1 MKDLKTIVVHVDAS
15 PRSAVRLRLARS
27 LARRHGAQAT
37 ALYAVTPA
45 ALEQPFAVME
55 GAAVAV
61 PLLQQLDEDRRV
73 AARALFDHEQSG
85 QLSVAW
91 VEDCRPPLAPHLS
104 ERVLVADLLGLG
116 QHDATDPQQ
125 AGVPGDFVPTVLL
138 SSGRPAVVVPHAG
151 EFEGDFRQVLVAWK
165 PTREA
170 SRALHAALPLLLQAD
185 SIHLAAAPG
194 QLVPEDRLG
203 LGHWLRSH
211 GLWDRLQPHAA
222 PPDEHAG
229 ESLLS
234 LACDVGADLLV
245 MGCYGHGRV
254 REFVLGG
261 ASRTVLQHMTLP
273 VLMTH

>member
-1 MKDLKTIVVHVDAS
+1 MKDLKTILVHIDAA
-15 PRSAVRLRLARS
+15 PRSAMRLRVART

-45 ALEQPFAVME
+45 ALAQPFAVME

-61 PLLQQLDEDRRV
+61 PLLQELDEDRRL
-73 AARALFDHEQSG
+73 AARGLFDREQSG

-91 VEDCRPPLAPHLS
+91 MEDCRPPLAPNVS
-104 ERVLVADLLGLG
+104 ERVLACDLLVLG
-116 QHDATDPQQ
+116 QHDPSDPQQ
-125 AGVPGDFVPTVLL
+125 AGVPDDFVTTVLV

-151 EFEGDFRQVLVAWK
+151 EFDGEFRQVVVAWK

-170 SRALHAALPLLLQAD
+170 SRALHAALPLLLQAER
-185 SIHLAAAPG
+185 IHVAAEPSQLASD
-194 QLVPEDRLG
+194 DRLG
-203 LGHWLRSH
+203 LGHWLRAH
-211 GLWDRLQPHAA
+211 GLGDRIQPHVA
-222 PPDEHAG
+222 PPDDQAG

-234 LACDVGADLLV
+234 LAAEVGADLLV
-245 MGCYGHGRV
+245 MGCYGHGRL

-261 ASRTVLQHMTLP
+261 ASRTVLRHMTLP